1 MKKLVLI
8 LFITL
13 CCFGVAFS
21 DEGKQSEPSVFNLEE
36 YRSYP
41 FQWVFPEHYYKA
53 DIIRVEKEKNIPQG
67 FTKIEFFGLSAY
79 IPSEYTEE
87 VKRKNDMIAFKSK
100 NEKITMIK
108 SSNDS
113 YMCSEKAQVYQKD
126 YCSAF
131 KTPQEL
137 FHKLYTLTPDMAENV
152 GDRWIVYGK
161 AADFKNVKN
170 IKIYSGDKFLAYVML
185 IKDSLA
191 KENKFS
197 HVITLFH
204 ASGPLSSYNI
214 TISFRDNDDNI
225 LNHFISTIE

>member
-1 MKKLVLI
+1 MKKLLLI
-8 LFITL
+8 LFINL

-21 DEGKQSEPSVFNLEE
+21 DEGKQSGPPVFNLEE

-79 IPSEYTEE
+79 IPSEYTED
-87 VKRKNDMIAFKSK
+87 VRRRNDLMVFKSK
-100 NEKITMIK
+100 NGKITMTK
-108 SSNDS
+108 SSNDP
-113 YMCSEKAQVYQKD
+113 YMCSEEAQVYQKD

-137 FHKLYTLTPDMAENV
+137 FHKLYTLTPDMAKNV

-161 AADFKNVKN
+161 AATFKNLKN
-170 IKIYSGDKFLAYVML
+170 IKIYSGDKFMAYVML
-185 IKDSLA
+185 FKDSQEEE
-191 KENKFS
+191 KKFL
-197 HVITLFH
+197 HGITLFH
-204 ASGPLSSYNI
+204 ASGPLSSHI
-214 TISFRDNDDNI
+214 TITFRDNDDKI